1 MEERK
6 IFVGNLPPTSF
17 TDKNLIDFF
26 KNFGNVVDAF
36 IVRDAR
42 SNVGRRCGFV
52 TFETREMA
60 DHLKHLSSHHPS
72 LKLKGNRFLRINDA
86 DPKRGKYDDSNVR
99 TLIYEQ
105 FETKNEIVLPADA
118 SKSSTTIDDLNDDCL
133 LSIFN
138 HFSIGYSIN
147 FERVCRRWH
156 QILRRRWSALDRI
169 PLLDFEFS
177 FR

>member
-1 MEERK
+1 MEGRK

-26 KNFGNVVDAF
+26 QKFGNVIDAF
-36 IVRDAR
+36 IIRDAR

-52 TFETREMA
+52 TFESDEIV
-60 DHLKHLSSHHPS
+60 DQLKQLSSHHPS

-86 DPKRGKYDDSNVR
+86 DPKRVNSDDTNVR
-99 TLIYEQ
+99 TLIYEKC
-105 FETKNEIVLPADA
+105 ETENEIALPVDA
-118 SKSSTTIDDLNDDCL
+118 ASTTIDDLNDDCL
-133 LSIFN
+133 LSIFS

-147 FERVCRRWH
+147 FERVCRRW
-156 QILRRRWSALDRI
+156 QQLLRRRWTTMNRL